1 MEQNVELW
9 PPVMQQS
16 FLLRAKM
23 DSQIFINRPACVI
36 SQKCLPLSLAL
47 LCAKDHKSKSCCGG
61 IALSLLVYNQRS
73 LFVSSMAEEGVIL
86 CQSL

>member
-23 DSQIFINRPACVI
+23 DSQIFINRAARVI

-47 LCAKDHKSKSCCGG
+47 LFANYHKSKSRG
-61 IALSLLVYNQRS
+61 
-73 LFVSSMAEEGVIL
+73 
-86 CQSL
+86 